1 MAAFGDIRCELLC
14 YVQNNFDKCSKAS
27 LITTISGFY
36 DVEEIVSAKTKLFE
50 VFNWMT
56 FVQPVM

>member
-1 MAAFGDIRCELLC
+1 MAAVVESRCELLG

-36 DVEEIVSAKTKLFE
+36 EVVNTVQYNVKL
-50 VFNWMT
+50 MT
-56 FVQPVM
+56 RQETAA